1 MSKFRVLWIDDQPK
15 KCGREVKQ
23 VRSVIE
29 AFGFE
34 PDIDLVSD
42 ISESSLKS
50 PDGTL
55 YKKLRARDVDL
66 FLIDYNLKNDVLG
79 SNIIQEIRKENEIYS
94 DIVFYSSLNSEFIG
108 TVKASFDSPNAME
121 YFDGVYIVP
130 LGDDFVGKI
139 QYVVNKIIKSWYN
152 VHSIRGIVLSK
163 ASKFEH
169 AVSEIINTHY
179 ESCLAEIKSA
189 LHVKGENVCR
199 STKGKWASVDKE
211 PDPVPKIL
219 KDPIGFNWAVK
230 ELILKIIIEK
240 GLIVLPTYDDLTAIF
255 SLRNDFAHN
264 PIHLKEGELV
274 LTKKDEVLHFN
285 EENIEEIRQQLMR
298 IEKDLEGFAVSV
310 GEHSE
315 EPVGV

>member
-1 MSKFRVLWIDDQPK
+1 MSKFRILWIDDQPK
-15 KCGREVKQ
+15 KCRREVKQ
-23 VRSVIE
+23 VKSIVD

-42 ISESSLKS
+42 ISASSLKS

-55 YKKLRARDVDL
+55 YKKLRARDIDL

-79 SNIIQEIRKENEIYS
+79 SNVIQEIRKENDIYS
-94 DIVFYSSLNSEFIG
+94 DIVFYSSLNSDFIS

-130 LGDDFVGKI
+130 LGDEFVSKI

-169 AVSEIINTHY
+169 VVSEIINAYY
-179 ESCLAEIKSA
+179 EPCLEEIKTA
-189 LHVKGENVCR
+189 LHEKGENVCK
-199 STKGKWASVDKE
+199 STSGKWARVDKAS
-211 PDPVPKIL
+211 DPVPKIL
-219 KDPIGFNWAVK
+219 NDPISFNWAVK
-230 ELILKIIIEK
+230 DLILKIIIEK
-240 GLIVLPTYDDLTAIF
+240 GLVALPSYDDLAAIF

-264 PIHLKEGELV
+264 PIHLKDGELV
-274 LTKKDEVLHFN
+274 LTKKDSTRCFN
-285 EENIEEIRQQLMR
+285 ETDIEDIRKQLMR
-298 IEKDLEGFAVSV
+298 IEKDLSSFQVPETA
-310 GEHSE
+310 SE
-315 EPVGV
+315 NELVTV

>member
-1 MSKFRVLWIDDQPK
+1 MSKFRILWIDDQPK
-15 KCGREVKQ
+15 KCRREVKQ
-23 VRSVIE
+23 VKSVVD

-42 ISESSLKS
+42 ISASSLKS

-55 YKKLRARDVDL
+55 YKKLRARDIDL

-79 SNIIQEIRKENEIYS
+79 SNVIQEIRKENDIYS
-94 DIVFYSSLNSEFIG
+94 DIVFYSSLNSDFIG

-130 LGDDFVGKI
+130 LGDEFVSKI

-169 AVSEIINTHY
+169 VVSEIINAHY
-179 ESCLAEIKSA
+179 EPCLEEIKTA
-189 LHVKGENVCR
+189 LHEKGENVCK
-199 STKGKWASVDKE
+199 STSGKWAKVDKAS
-211 PDPVPKIL
+211 DPVPKIL
-219 KDPIGFNWAVK
+219 KDPISFNWAVK
-230 ELILKIIIEK
+230 DLILKIIIEK
-240 GLIVLPTYDDLTAIF
+240 GLIALPSYDDIAAIF

-264 PIHLKEGELV
+264 PIHLKDGELV
-274 LTKKDEVLHFN
+274 LTKKDSTRSFN
-285 EENIEEIRQQLMR
+285 EADIEAIRQQLMR
-298 IEKDLEGFAVSV
+298 IEKDLESFQVPATVPGKELVSV
-310 GEHSE
+310 
-315 EPVGV
+315 

>member
-1 MSKFRVLWIDDQPK
+1 MSKFRILWIDDQPK
-15 KCGREVKQ
+15 KCKREVAQ
-23 VRSVIE
+23 VKSVIN

-34 PDIDLVSD
+34 PDVDLESD
-42 ISESSLKS
+42 ISESSLNS

-66 FLIDYNLKNDVLG
+66 FLIDYNLKNNVLG
-79 SNIIQEIRKENEIYS
+79 SNIIQEIRKENDIYT

-108 TVKASFDSPNAME
+108 TVKSSFDSPNAME

-130 LGDDFVGKI
+130 LGDEFVGKI

-169 AVSEIINTHY
+169 VVSAIINAHY
-179 ESCLAEIKSA
+179 GPCLDEIKAA
-189 LHVKGENVCR
+189 LHTKGENVCS
-199 STKGKWASVDKE
+199 STKGKWAGVDKA

-230 ELILKIIIEK
+230 DLILKIIIEK
-240 GLIVLPTYDDLTAIF
+240 GLIALPSYDDIVAIF

-264 PIHLKEGELV
+264 PIHLKDGELV
-274 LTKKDEVLHFN
+274 LTKKDCTRSFN
-285 EENIEEIRQQLMR
+285 EADIEVIRQQLMR
-298 IEKDLEGFAVSV
+298 IEKDLESFQVPAMVPEKEPVSV
-310 GEHSE
+310 
-315 EPVGV
+315 

>member
-1 MSKFRVLWIDDQPK
+1 MSKFRILWIDDQPK
-15 KCGREVKQ
+15 KCKREVAQ
-23 VRSVIE
+23 VKSVIN

-34 PDIDLVSD
+34 PDVDLESD
-42 ISESSLKS
+42 ISESSLNS

-66 FLIDYNLKNDVLG
+66 FLIDYNLKNNVLG
-79 SNIIQEIRKENEIYS
+79 SNIIQEIRKENDIYT

-108 TVKASFDSPNAME
+108 TVKSSFDSPNAME

-130 LGDDFVGKI
+130 LGDEFVGKI

-169 AVSEIINTHY
+169 VVSAIINAHY
-179 ESCLAEIKSA
+179 GPCLGEIKAA
-189 LHVKGENVCR
+189 LHTKGENVCS
-199 STKGKWASVDKE
+199 STKGKWAGVDKA

-230 ELILKIIIEK
+230 DLMLKIIIEK
-240 GLIVLPTYDDLTAIF
+240 GLIALPSYDDIVAIF

-264 PIHLKEGELV
+264 PIHLKDGELV
-274 LTKKDEVLHFN
+274 LTKKDCTRSFN
-285 EENIEEIRQQLMR
+285 EADIEAIRQQLMR
-298 IEKDLEGFAVSV
+298 IEKDLESFQVPAMVPEKEPVSV
-310 GEHSE
+310 
-315 EPVGV
+315 

>member
-1 MSKFRVLWIDDQPK
+1 MSKFRILWIDDQPK
-15 KCGREVKQ
+15 KCKRDIAQ
-23 VRSVIE
+23 VESVVE

-34 PDIDLVSD
+34 PDVDLESD
-42 ISESSLKS
+42 ISENSLKS

-66 FLIDYNLKNDVLG
+66 FVIDYNLKNNVLG
-79 SNIIQEIRKENEIYS
+79 SNVIQEIRNENDIYS

-130 LGDDFVGKI
+130 LGDEFIGKI

-169 AVSEIINTHY
+169 VVSGIINLHY
-179 ESCLAEIKSA
+179 EPCLAEIKAA
-189 LHVKGENVCR
+189 LHEKGENVCK
-199 STKGKWASVDKE
+199 STKGKWASVDKD

-219 KDPIGFNWAVK
+219 KDPISFNWAVK
-230 ELILKIIIEK
+230 DLILQIIIEK
-240 GLIVLPTYDDLTAIF
+240 GLVTLPSYDDIAAIF

-264 PIHLKEGELV
+264 PIHLKDGELV
-274 LTKKDEVLHFN
+274 LTKKDKTRCFN
-285 EENIEEIRQQLMR
+285 EEDIEEIRKQLMR
-298 IEKDLEGFAVSV
+298 IEKDLENFQDSTPVPEKEPVSV
-310 GEHSE
+310 
-315 EPVGV
+315 

>member
-1 MSKFRVLWIDDQPK
+1 MSKFRILWIDDQPK
-15 KCGREVKQ
+15 KCRREVKQ
-23 VRSVIE
+23 VKSVVD

-42 ISESSLKS
+42 ISASSLKS

-55 YKKLRARDVDL
+55 YKKLRARDIDL

-79 SNIIQEIRKENEIYS
+79 SNVIQEIRKENDIYS
-94 DIVFYSSLNSEFIG
+94 DIVFYSSLNSDFIS

-130 LGDDFVGKI
+130 LGDEFVSKI

-169 AVSEIINTHY
+169 VVSEIINAYY
-179 ESCLAEIKSA
+179 EPCLEEIKTA
-189 LHVKGENVCR
+189 LHEKGENVCK
-199 STKGKWASVDKE
+199 STSGKWARVDKAS
-211 PDPVPKIL
+211 DPVPKIL
-219 KDPIGFNWAVK
+219 KDPISFNWAVK
-230 ELILKIIIEK
+230 DLILKIIIEK
-240 GLIVLPTYDDLTAIF
+240 GLVALPSYDDLAAIF

-264 PIHLKEGELV
+264 PIHLKDGELV
-274 LTKKDEVLHFN
+274 LTKKDSTRCFN
-285 EENIEEIRQQLMR
+285 ETDIEDIRKQLMR
-298 IEKDLEGFAVSV
+298 IEKDLSSFQVPETA
-310 GEHSE
+310 SE
-315 EPVGV
+315 NELVTV